1 MTPRAPPHRRWRFI
15 AMIAIVVFVSMLLLQ
30 EALARALAGWLA
42 GVWVTTIDLLLRI
55 LGAPLGVFA

>member
-1 MTPRAPPHRRWRFI
+1 
-15 AMIAIVVFVSMLLLQ
+15 MIAIVVFVSMLLLQ

-55 LGAPLGVFA
+55 LGAPLANPFG